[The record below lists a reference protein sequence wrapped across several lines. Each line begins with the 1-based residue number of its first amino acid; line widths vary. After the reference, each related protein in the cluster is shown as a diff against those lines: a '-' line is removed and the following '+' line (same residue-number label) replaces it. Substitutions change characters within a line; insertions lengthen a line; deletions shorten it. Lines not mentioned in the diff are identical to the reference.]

1 MFSSKRFHNDLEKNL
16 IFQHLNIEDL
26 MAYNMLTI
34 ASKRAGD
41 SLTNKVF
48 ILHESIMISRWLT
61 ILLILFFITT
71 VSYAESGTELPG
83 HLTKI
88 LLDESWN
95 GKKIEV
101 KLGDQIQIE
110 LQGTEGTGYA
120 WYFDELDN
128 DFFELIGKERKV
140 QEKSGDLVGSPTLY
154 TWILKA
160 KQIGKSVIK
169 MIYYRVWEGKDK
181 AIRRFEVEVDITP

>member
-1 MFSSKRFHNDLEKNL
+1 
-16 IFQHLNIEDL
+16 
-26 MAYNMLTI
+26 MAYNMLTL
-34 ASKRAGD
+34 ASKLAGN
-41 SLTNKVF
+41 SLKNKVF
-48 ILHESIMISRWLT
+48 FPYKSIMISRWLI

-71 VSYAESGTELPG
+71 VSYAESGTELSG
-83 HLTKI
+83 HLARI

-95 GKKIEV
+95 GKRIELKV
-101 KLGDQIQIE
+101 GDEIQIE
-110 LQGTEGTGYA
+110 IQGAGGTGYA

-140 QEKSGDLVGSPTLY
+140 QEKSGGHVGSPTLY

-169 MIYYRVWEGKDK
+169 MSYYRIWEGKDN
-181 AIRRFEVEVDITP
+181 AIRRFGVEVDITP

>member
-1 MFSSKRFHNDLEKNL
+1 
-16 IFQHLNIEDL
+16 
-26 MAYNMLTI
+26 MAYNMLTL
-34 ASKRAGD
+34 ASKLTGN

-48 ILHESIMISRWLT
+48 IPCESIMISRWLT
-61 ILLILFFITT
+61 IPLILFFITT
-71 VSYAESGTELPG
+71 VSYTESGTELPG

-95 GKKIEV
+95 GKRIELKV
-101 KLGDQIQIE
+101 GDEIQIE
-110 LQGTEGTGYA
+110 LEGIGGTGYA
-120 WYFDELDN
+120 WYFDEFDN
-128 DFFELIGKERKV
+128 EFFELIGKERKV

>member
-1 MFSSKRFHNDLEKNL
+1 
-16 IFQHLNIEDL
+16 

-34 ASKRAGD
+34 ASKRAGN

-48 ILHESIMISRWLT
+48 LPYESIMISRWLT
-61 ILLILFFITT
+61 TLLILFFITT
-71 VSYAESGTELPG
+71 VSYAKSGTELPD
-83 HLTKI
+83 HLTDI

-101 KLGDQIQIE
+101 KLGDQIQID
-110 LQGTEGTGYA
+110 LQGTGGTGYA

-128 DFFELIGKERKV
+128 DFFELIDKERKV
-140 QEKSGDLVGSPTLY
+140 QEKNGELVGSPIQYL
-154 TWILKA
+154 WLIKA
-160 KQIGKSVIK
+160 RKTGRSVIK

-181 AIRRFEVEVDITP
+181 AIRRFEVEIDITP